1 MMIKCPTFR
10 SLLVASVLVSTA
22 AAPAAQESKDAK
34 RIQLKPGSPAVVL
47 EGEVRK
53 NRDAVYVFSAKA
65 NQKFTGRITRKDGIT
80 GFSVTDPNG
89 EPLPEEEYD
98 FNTSLKGS
106 LKKTGDYKI
115 TVSTFEDRD
124 STYTLV
130 VRIN

>member
-65 NQKFTGRITRKDGIT
+65 NQKFTGRITLKDGIT